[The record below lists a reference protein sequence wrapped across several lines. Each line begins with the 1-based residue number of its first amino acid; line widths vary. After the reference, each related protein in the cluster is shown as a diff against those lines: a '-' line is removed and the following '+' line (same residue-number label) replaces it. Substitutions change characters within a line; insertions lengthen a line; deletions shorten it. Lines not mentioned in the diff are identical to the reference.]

1 MVIEKP
7 VGEDF
12 TDAKT
17 AHKELQHYCIVIPL
31 KYEIKYMNWFAHTPT
46 TVIIHTEKVSAILPH
61 SELIRKKTVH
71 YFRLIPRLKI
81 NGSDK
86 KNFSKHL
93 FCFLYNHPNRRGVH
107 IMQKWQEFQKAP
119 FKVKMAN
126 QMTKLSKVDI

>member
-61 SELIRKKTVH
+61 SELIRE
-71 YFRLIPRLKI
+71 
-81 NGSDK
+81 
-86 KNFSKHL
+86 KNSAL
-93 FCFLYNHPNRRGVH
+93 FCINMYLGLKLMGV
-107 IMQKWQEFQKAP
+107 IKKFEQTFILVFYTIIQIVEGY
-119 FKVKMAN
+119 
-126 QMTKLSKVDI
+126 I